1 MFTEWVV
8 RTLAGKP
15 CCGPIAMSR
24 SSPMVPVGRQISS
37 EAEPSPAPPRAPHDV
52 TLHGMPLAG
61 RGGTAK
67 DGAAGSVAL
76 GAGVRLRAAPRV
88 GRVAAA
94 PLVPVSAEAEG
105 TSHRAAN
112 IPIVP

>member
-67 DGAAGSVAL
+67 DGEAGSVAL
-76 GAGVRLRAAPRV
+76 WTTVKLAAAPPV
-88 GRVAAA
+88 GPVAAA
-94 PLVPVSAEAEG
+94 PMVTVSADAGG
-105 TSHRAAN
+105 TSHRAA
-112 IPIVP
+112 